1 MIKKLKIKFI
11 ALAMTA
17 VTVLL
22 ALVVAGM
29 NIINYNVVVAEADA
43 TLGLLSQNRGSFPE
57 MMEMPGGPP
66 HDHFSKELP
75 YESRYFSV
83 LFNGQGDVILADTGK
98 IVAVETATA
107 VSYATRALESGKET
121 GFVGDYRFLRSDEK
135 GNARIIF
142 LDCGR
147 KLGSFYKF
155 LHSSLAMTGVGLAAV
170 FVVVFFF
177 SGRIIQPI
185 AQSYEKQKRF
195 ITDAGH
201 EIKTPLTIINANVD
215 VLEMELG
222 EGNECLTDIQ
232 TQTRRLTAL
241 TNDLVLLSRMEEAQ
255 DTLQKIDFPVSDVV
269 EEAAMSF
276 RVPAQ
281 AQEKEL
287 QCRIQPNL
295 TMKGDARAIGQMV
308 SLLMDNALKYA
319 PEGDVIR
326 LNMYAG
332 GRSINLSV
340 RNSTR
345 ETIDRESLNHIFDR
359 FYRTDA
365 SRNSEMGGHGIGLS
379 VVKAIVS
386 AHGGKVQAVC
396 PEDRV
401 FQINITL
408 PA

>member
-43 TLGLLSQNRGSFPE
+43 TLGLLSQNAGSFPE
-57 MMEMPGGPP
+57 MMEMPGSPP

-83 LFNGQGDVILADTGK
+83 LFNGQGNVILVDTGK
-98 IVAVETATA
+98 IAAVETAAA
-107 VSYATRALESGKET
+107 VSYATQALESQAKT
-121 GFVGDYRFLRSDEK
+121 GFLGAYRFLRSDEN
-135 GNARIIF
+135 GDSRIIF

-147 KLGSFYKF
+147 KLDSYYNF
-155 LHSSLAMTGVGLAAV
+155 LYSSLTMAGAGLA
-170 FVVVFFF
+170 VVFIVIFF
-177 SGRIIQPI
+177 LSRRIIQPI

-222 EGNECLTDIQ
+222 EENECLTDIQ
-232 TQTRRLTAL
+232 AQTRRLTAL

-255 DTLQKIDFPVSDVV
+255 NTLQKINFPVSEVV
-269 EEAAMSF
+269 EEAVISF

-287 QCRIQPNL
+287 RCQIQPNL

-319 PEGDVIR
+319 PEGDMIC
-326 LNMYAG
+326 LDMYAG

-345 ETIDRESLNHIFDR
+345 ETIDRESLNHVFDR

-365 SRNSEMGGHGIGLS
+365 SRNSETGGHGIGLS

-386 AHGGKVQAVC
+386 AHGGKVQAVS
-396 PEDRV
+396 PEERV

-408 PA
+408 PI

>member
-11 ALAMTA
+11 VLAMTA

-98 IVAVETATA
+98 IAAVETATA

-121 GFVGDYRFLRSDEK
+121 GFVGDYRFLSSDEN
-135 GNARIIF
+135 GNSRIIF

-147 KLGSFYKF
+147 KLGSYYNF
-155 LHSSLAMTGVGLAAV
+155 LYSSLAMAGVGLVAV
-170 FVVVFFF
+170 FVAVFFF
-177 SGRIIQPI
+177 SGKIIQPI

-232 TQTRRLTAL
+232 SQTRRLTAL
-241 TNDLVLLSRMEEAQ
+241 TNDLVLLARMEEDQA
-255 DTLQKIDFPVSDVV
+255 DLQKIDFPVSEVV
-269 EEAAMSF
+269 AEAAMPF

-281 AQEKEL
+281 AQEKTL
-287 QCRIQPNL
+287 VCNIQPNL
-295 TMKGDARAIGQMV
+295 TMKGNARAIEQMV
-308 SLLMDNALKYA
+308 TLLMDNALKYS
-319 PEGDVIR
+319 PMGEEIS
-326 LNMYAG
+326 LNMGQA
-332 GRSINLSV
+332 GRSIFLTV
-340 RNSTR
+340 RNTTQESMS
-345 ETIDRESLNHIFDR
+345 RESLSHVFDR
-359 FYRTDA
+359 FYRTDQ
-365 SRNSEMGGHGIGLS
+365 SRNSETGGHGIGLS
-379 VVKAIVS
+379 VVKAIIA
-386 AHGGKVQAVC
+386 AHGGKIQAVS

-408 PA
+408 PI